1 MKNSANHRY
10 LFFLF
15 VFLFQSFIVFSQIP
29 ELLWEKQMKTNVPNY
44 FVDAVE
50 MPGGGFVVLGA
61 REMSG
66 DRGFDIWLLQ
76 CNENGDTIQ
85 TKVLGNA
92 GNDIPFNIEKDKDSG
107 FLIAAVSSPSGAE
120 SLPRLISVDSDFNER
135 WILEAEQISALQRT
149 YATIDEDG
157 NAWWLNTFNGPN
169 DKPEVVLKKLDE
181 SGTVNAAFTFA
192 EDFPVF
198 GYAVRALEDGSI
210 AFSCQVNPP
219 GKKSTIQVYRIN
231 TNGELLW
238 KTLLPPSEKAVTPQ
252 CICCSP
258 DNSLLVGGWAGL
270 CYNPDAP
277 PEQRVYDYDY
287 FLGKLD
293 SSGKILWTQNY
304 NREGSEKGTAL
315 AVLPD
320 GNIMAGGKCE
330 TSFTGSVGPW
340 LLFVDKNGNLADEKV
355 LKFVSVK
362 DQVARIICTS
372 DGGLLLIGP
381 GNIDSQNRLTGWMKK
396 MKPVL

>member
-10 LFFLF
+10 LFLLS

-29 ELLWEKQMKTNVPNY
+29 ELVWEKQLKIDAPNY

-50 MPGGGFVVLGA
+50 LPGGGFVVLGA
-61 REMSG
+61 REMPG
-66 DRGFDIWLLQ
+66 ERGFDIWILQ
-76 CNENGDTIQ
+76 CNENGDTIK
-85 TKVLGNA
+85 TKILGNP
-92 GNDIPFNIEKDKDSG
+92 GNDIPFNIEKDKNSG
-107 FLIAAVSSPSGAE
+107 FLIAAISSLSE
-120 SLPRLISVDSDFNER
+120 SESFARLIAVDADFNIR
-135 WILEAEQISALQRT
+135 WISEAEQSSSLSRT
-149 YATIDEDG
+149 FVAVDDTG
-157 NAWWLNTFNGPN
+157 SAWWLNTFKGTN

-181 SGTVNAAFTFA
+181 AGTVNATFTFA
-192 EDFPVF
+192 EDFPVS
-198 GYAVRALEDGSI
+198 GYAIRTLDDGSI
-210 AFSCQVNPP
+210 AFSCQVKPP
-219 GKKSTIQVYRIN
+219 EEKPTIQVYRIN
-231 TNGELLW
+231 SDGDLLW
-238 KTLLPPSEKAVTPQ
+238 KSLLPSSEKTVTPQ

-277 PEQRVYDYDY
+277 TEEQIWDYDF

-293 SSGKILWTQNY
+293 SNGKLLWTQNY
-304 NREGSEKGTAL
+304 NREGSERGTAI

-340 LLFVDKNGNLADEKV
+340 LLFVDKNGNLVDEKV

-381 GNIDSQNRLTGWMKK
+381 GNIGTQNRMAGWMKK
-396 MKPVL
+396 LKPVL

>member
-29 ELLWEKQMKTNVPNY
+29 ELEWEKQMKTNVPNY

-50 MPGGGFVVLGA
+50 MTGGGFVVLGA
-61 REMSG
+61 REMPG
-66 DRGFDIWLLQ
+66 DSGFDVWLLQ
-76 CNENGDTIQ
+76 CNENGDTIH
-85 TKVLGNA
+85 TKVLGNP

-120 SLPRLISVDSDFNER
+120 SLPRLISVDTDFNER
-135 WILEAEQISALQRT
+135 WISEAEQPSALPRT
-149 YATIDEDG
+149 FTAIDDDG
-157 NAWWLNTFNGPN
+157 NAWWLNTFKGVN
-169 DKPEVVLKKLDE
+169 DKPEVALKKLDE
-181 SGTVNAAFTFA
+181 SGTVTATYTFK
-192 EDFPVF
+192 EDFPVS
-198 GYAVRALEDGSI
+198 GYAVRALEDGSM
-210 AFSCQVNPP
+210 AFTCQVNPSG
-219 GKKSTIQVYRIN
+219 GKPTIQVYRIN
-231 TNGELLW
+231 SDGELLW
-238 KTLLPPSEKAVTPQ
+238 KTLLPSSEKAITPQ

-258 DNSLLVGGWAGL
+258 DNSVLVGGSAGL

-277 PEQRVYDYDY
+277 AEQQIWDYDF

-293 SSGKILWTQNY
+293 NNGKLLWAQDY
-304 NREGSEKGTAL
+304 NREGSERGTAI

-330 TSFTGSVGPW
+330 TSFSGSVGPW
-340 LLFVDKNGNLADEKV
+340 LLFVDKNGKLINEKV

-381 GNIDSQNRLTGWMKK
+381 GNIDTQSRMTGWMKK

>member
-1 MKNSANHRY
+1 MKKTTNQQY
-10 LFFLF
+10 LFLLAA
-15 VFLFQSFIVFSQIP
+15 FLFQSFVAFSQIP
-29 ELLWEKQMKTNVPNY
+29 ELVWEKQMKINVPNY

-50 MPGGGFVVLGA
+50 LPDEGFVVLGA
-61 REMSG
+61 RETQG
-66 DRGFDIWLLQ
+66 ENGFDIWLLK
-76 CNENGDTIQ
+76 CNKNGDTIQ
-85 TKVLGNA
+85 TKILGNP
-92 GNDIPFNIEKDKDSG
+92 GNDIPFNLEKDKKPG
-107 FLIAAVSSPSGAE
+107 FLIAAVSSSSGTETFA
-120 SLPRLISVDSDFNER
+120 RVVAVDSDFNIR
-135 WILEAEQISALQRT
+135 WISETDQSSALPRT
-149 YATIDEDG
+149 FTAIDDEG
-157 NAWWLNTFNGPN
+157 NAWWLNTFKGAN

-181 SGTVNAAFTFA
+181 SGAVIGAYTFD

-198 GYAVRALEDGSI
+198 GYSVRALEDGSMG
-210 AFSCQVNPP
+210 FTCQVNPP
-219 GKKSTIQVYRIN
+219 GEKPTIQVYRIN
-231 TNGELLW
+231 SDGDLLW
-238 KTLLPPSEKAVTPQ
+238 KSLLPSSEKTVTPQ

-277 PEQRVYDYDY
+277 AEQQIFDYDY

-304 NREGSEKGTAL
+304 NREGSERGTAL

-320 GNIMAGGKCE
+320 GNIIAGGKCE

-340 LLFVDKNGNLADEKV
+340 LLFVDKNGNLVNEKV

-381 GNIDSQNRLTGWMKK
+381 GNIDSNNRLAGWMKK

>member
-1 MKNSANHRY
+1 MKKSANHRY
-10 LFFLF
+10 LFLLS
-15 VFLFQSFIVFSQIP
+15 VFFFQSFIVFSQIP
-29 ELLWEKQMKTNVPNY
+29 ELVWEKQMKINASNY
-44 FVDAVE
+44 FVDAIE
-50 MPGGGFVVLGA
+50 LPDGGFVVLGA
-61 REMSG
+61 REMPG
-66 DRGFDIWLLQ
+66 ERGFDIWIVQ

-85 TKVLGNA
+85 TKIFGNA

-107 FLIAAVSSPSGAE
+107 FLVATVSSASDAE
-120 SLPRLISVDSDFNER
+120 SFARLVAVDADFNIRWISEANQSSVLPRAFT
-135 WILEAEQISALQRT
+135 A
-149 YATIDEDG
+149 IDDEG
-157 NAWWLNTFNGPN
+157 NAWWLNTINGPD

-181 SGTVNAAFTFA
+181 SGTVNGTFTFA

-198 GYAVRALEDGSI
+198 GYAIRKLEDGSI
-210 AFSCQVNPP
+210 AFTCQVNPP
-219 GKKSTIQVYRIN
+219 GGKATIQVSRIN
-231 TNGELLW
+231 TTGELLW
-238 KTLLPPSEKAVTPQ
+238 KSLLPSSGKAVTPQ

-258 DNSLLVGGWAGL
+258 DNALLVGGWAGL

-277 PEQRVYDYDY
+277 PEDQIWDYDF
-287 FLGKLD
+287 FLGKLG
-293 SSGKILWTQNY
+293 SNGKVLWTKNY
-304 NREGSEKGTAL
+304 NREGSERGTAI

-340 LLFVDKNGNLADEKV
+340 LLFVDKNGNLVNEKV

-362 DQVARIICTS
+362 DQIARIICTS

-396 MKPVL
+396 MKPAL

>member
-1 MKNSANHRY
+1 
-10 LFFLF
+10 
-15 VFLFQSFIVFSQIP
+15 
-29 ELLWEKQMKTNVPNY
+29 
-44 FVDAVE
+44 VDT
-50 MPGGGFVVLGA
+50 
-61 REMSG
+61 
-66 DRGFDIWLLQ
+66 D
-76 CNENGDTIQ
+76 
-85 TKVLGNA
+85 
-92 GNDIPFNIEKDKDSG
+92 FNI
-107 FLIAAVSSPSGAE
+107 
-120 SLPRLISVDSDFNER
+120 R
-135 WILEAEQISALQRT
+135 WISEAEQPSSQPRT
-149 YATIDEDG
+149 FVAVDNEG
-157 NAWWLNTFNGPN
+157 NAWWLNTFKGAN

-181 SGTVNAAFTFA
+181 SGTVNASFTFA
-192 EDFPVF
+192 EDFLVS
-198 GYAVRALEDGSI
+198 GYTVRALEDGSI
-210 AFSCQVNPP
+210 ALTCQVNPP
-219 GKKSTIQVYRIN
+219 VGKPTIQVYRIN
-231 TNGELLW
+231 DGGELLW
-238 KTLLPPSEKAVTPQ
+238 KTLLPSSEKTVTPQ

-258 DNSLLVGGWAGL
+258 ANSLLVGGWAGL

-277 PEQRVYDYDY
+277 AEQQIFDYDY

-304 NREGSEKGTAL
+304 NREGSERGTAL

-340 LLFVDKNGNLADEKV
+340 LLFVDKNGKLINEKV

-381 GNIDSQNRLTGWMKK
+381 GNIDTQNRMTGWMKK

>member
-1 MKNSANHRY
+1 MKKSANHRY
-10 LFFLF
+10 LLLLVVIFFE
-15 VFLFQSFIVFSQIP
+15 SFIAFSQIP
-29 ELLWEKQMKTNVPNY
+29 ELAWEKQMKINASNY
-44 FVDAVE
+44 FVDAVKL
-50 MPGGGFVVLGA
+50 PDGGFVVLGA
-61 REMSG
+61 REMPG
-66 DRGFDIWLLQ
+66 ERGFDIWILR

-85 TKVLGNA
+85 TKILGNP
-92 GNDIPFNIEKDKDSG
+92 GNDIPFNIEKNENSG
-107 FLIAAVSSPSGAE
+107 YLIANVLSSSEAE
-120 SLPRLISVDSDFNER
+120 SFAQVVALDAGFTVR
-135 WILEAEQISALQRT
+135 WIFEAEQVSALPRT
-149 YATIDEDG
+149 FVTIDDAG

-169 DKPEVVLKKLDE
+169 EKPEVVLKKLDE
-181 SGTVNAAFTFA
+181 SGTVIAACTFA
-192 EDFPVF
+192 EDFPVS
-198 GYAVRALEDGSI
+198 GYAIRTLDDGSI
-210 AFSCQVNPP
+210 AFSCQVKPP
-219 GKKSTIQVYRIN
+219 EEKPTIQVYRIN
-231 TNGELLW
+231 SDGDLLW
-238 KTLLPPSEKAVTPQ
+238 KSLLPSSEKIVTPQ

-258 DNSLLVGGWAGL
+258 DNALLVGGWAGL

-277 PEQRVYDYDY
+277 VEQQIFDYDY

-304 NREGSEKGTAL
+304 NREGSERGTAL

-340 LLFVDKNGNLADEKV
+340 LLFVDENGNLLSEKV

-362 DQVARIICTS
+362 DQIARIICTS

-381 GNIDSQNRLTGWMKK
+381 GNIGTQNRMTGWMKK

>member
-1 MKNSANHRY
+1 MKKSANHRY
-10 LFFLF
+10 LFLIP
-15 VFLFQSFIVFSQIP
+15 VFLFQFFVVFSQNP
-29 ELLWEKQMKTNVPNY
+29 ELVWEKQLKINALNY
-44 FVDAVE
+44 FADAVE
-50 MPGGGFVVLGA
+50 VPNGFVVLGA
-61 REMSG
+61 REMPG

-85 TKVLGNA
+85 TKVFKNPGE
-92 GNDIPFNIEKDKDSG
+92 DIPLNIEKDKDLG
-107 FLIAAVSSPSGAE
+107 FLISVVTSHSESESVAKLLAVDA
-120 SLPRLISVDSDFNER
+120 DFNER
-135 WILEAEQISALQRT
+135 WISEAEQLSALPRT
-149 YATIDEDG
+149 FVTIDDDG
-157 NAWWLNTFNGPN
+157 NAWWLNTFNRAD

-181 SGTVNAAFTFA
+181 TGRVTADYTFA
-192 EDFPVF
+192 EDFPVS
-198 GYAVRALEDGSI
+198 GYSVRSLEDGSI
-210 AFSCQVNPP
+210 AFTCQVNPP
-219 GKKSTIQVYRIN
+219 GEKSTIQVYRIN
-231 TNGELLW
+231 TDGELLW
-238 KTLLPPSEKAVTPQ
+238 KTLLPPNEKAITPQ

-258 DNSLLVGGWAGL
+258 DNALLVAGWAGL

-277 PEQRVYDYDY
+277 PEQQVFDYDY

-293 SSGKILWTQNY
+293 KDGKILWTQNY
-304 NREGSEKGTAL
+304 NREGSERGTAI

-330 TSFTGSVGPW
+330 TSFSGSVGPW
-340 LLFVDKNGNLADEKV
+340 LLFVDENGNLLSEKV

-381 GNIDSQNRLTGWMKK
+381 GNIDSQNRLSGWMKK